1 MHRRR
6 QQSAMSPR
14 SIQSHHRSEEEPL
27 EELSLSSGTMI
38 FGVVVVC
45 ALCVDVM
52 MVTVGAAV
60 VLGWSFSQVMMSG
73 RRTLK
78 SSCQCCPF
86 GVVVV
91 GLHGSMGVVAQGC
104 MVVFEGVAGV
114 VVVVVSQEKVNHST
128 EEILPSWGAISSSTN
143 IASVRS
149 SSQPN

>member
-1 MHRRR
+1 
-6 QQSAMSPR
+6 MSPR

-38 FGVVVVC
+38 YGVVVVC

-52 MVTVGAAV
+52 MVTVGGAV
-60 VLGWSFSQVMMSG
+60 VDLGWSFSQVMMSG
-73 RRTLK
+73 KRTLK

-86 GVVVV
+86 GVV

-128 EEILPSWGAISSSTN
+128 EEILLSWGAISSSTN

-149 SSQPN
+149 SS